1 MNKLNFDIEKSKTQY
16 DIYKYKLG
24 NKISYSKRKIYRY
37 SVKGIVY
44 NLRTEPRFKYL
55 FKLGISLKDWED
67 FCGDLWE
74 HKLYELDLYS
84 NIFNHLKGFTSFNK
98 FNSIKLPEDFDLDL
112 QEHESSEIELVVD
125 WFRNEEFKPKQNQ
138 VYLVIFHR

>member
-1 MNKLNFDIEKSKTQY
+1 MNKLDFDIEKSKTQY

-24 NKISYSKRKIYRY
+24 KVISYSKRKIYRY

-55 FKLGISLKDWED
+55 FKLGVSLEDWDKFKNE
-67 FCGDLWE
+67 LWE

-84 NIFNHLKGFTSFNK
+84 NITNHLSGMSSFNK
-98 FNSIKLPEDFDLDL
+98 FNSIRLPEDLDLDL
-112 QEHESSEIELVVD
+112 QEHECSEIELIVD
-125 WFRNEEFKPKQNQ
+125 WFRDENFKPNNNQ